1 MKNVFGILCLIIF
14 FSPLRAQVVS
24 DEQETLTY
32 LRTNLEF
39 LASDELEGRES
50 TTKGETISSLYIAK
64 ELRKYG
70 VKPFGDNETYFQNF
84 EVDVRW
90 VDENSKVTFV
100 ANDGETVLELGED
113 FLLSKNPM
121 PAEEYSGKNYEIVF
135 AGYGVT
141 AHSYGYD
148 DYANIDVSSKVVL
161 IFRDAPILYDE
172 IMFSDEDRKKYSNPN
187 YKIKTAVKNGAEG
200 ILLLPRSS
208 IEKYWRWI
216 KHRALSS
223 SFKLF
228 TDEEENEEATIPVVL
243 LSTETA
249 TDLLSGTN
257 YSFEEISEEV
267 DSGELPGSFSLNKT
281 VRFEYKAYKEIR
293 NSRNIIGIIEG
304 TDEELSDE
312 YVTLGAH
319 YDHVGIT
326 DGEIYNGADDNASG
340 TVAILEAARRISLQK
355 ENKRSILIIFHAAE
369 EKGLL
374 GSKYL
379 TRNSTFMEKLVV
391 NINIDMVGRESIDSI
406 FCIGSDML
414 SNELYK
420 LVQIVNDETVDFVL
434 DYTFDDPNDPNRY
447 YYRSDHYNYAKQ
459 GIPIVFFYDHMLEDY
474 HQPTDDVEMINFK
487 KVEKIST
494 LITGL
499 ALRISNLDHKLKLDN
514 KEKENVD
521 SR

>member
-32 LRTNLEF
+32 IRANIEF

-50 TTKGETISSLYIAK
+50 TTRGETISSLYIAK
-64 ELRKYG
+64 ELKKYG
-70 VKPFGDNETYFQNF
+70 VKPFGDDETYFQNF

-100 ANDGETVLELGED
+100 SIDGETVHELGED

-141 AHSYGYD
+141 AQDYGYD
-148 DYANIDVSSKVVL
+148 DYANIDVSGKVVL
-161 IFRDAPILYDE
+161 IFRDAPQLEGEKI
-172 IMFSDEDRKKYSNPN
+172 FSDDDHKKYSDPN
-187 YKIKTAVKNGAEG
+187 YKIKTAVGNDAKG
-200 ILLLPRSS
+200 ILLLPSSS
-208 IEKYWRWI
+208 ISKYWRWI
-216 KHRALSS
+216 KHRAISS
-223 SFKLF
+223 SFKLVSE
-228 TDEEENEEATIPVVL
+228 EEENEEATIPVVL
-243 LSTETA
+243 LSPETA
-249 TDLLSGTN
+249 NDLLSDEKF
-257 YSFEEISEEV
+257 SFEEISEEV
-267 DSGELPGSFSLNKT
+267 DNGKLSGSFSLNKT
-281 VRFEYKAYKEIR
+281 VRFDYKVYKEIR

-304 TDEELSDE
+304 TNEELSAE

-319 YDHVGIT
+319 YDHVGIKE
-326 DGEIYNGADDNASG
+326 GEIYNGADDNGSG
-340 TVAILEAARRISLQK
+340 TVTILEAARRLSLLN
-355 ENKRSILIIFHAAE
+355 ENQRSILVIFHAAE

-379 TRNSTFMEKLVV
+379 TNNGAFMEDLVV

-414 SNELYK
+414 STELYE
-420 LVQIVNDETVDFVL
+420 LVQVVNDETVELVL
-434 DYTFDDPNDPNRY
+434 DYTFDDPDDPNRY

-474 HQPTDDVEMINFK
+474 HQPTDDVEKINFK
-487 KVEKIST
+487 KIEKISA
-494 LITGL
+494 LITEL
-499 ALRISNLDHKLKLDN
+499 ALRISNLDHKLLIDKL
-514 KEKENVD
+514 EEEGAG
-521 SR
+521 SY